1 MPFCRFMLHGRDV
14 YRSSGERG
22 FFTTHHAFARTQ
34 DEAAQKVLARLTREF
49 TMGIY
54 AGIWRG
60 GPPALTIE
68 KAWPISVFELFPA
81 PNRGSTFYGED

>member
-1 MPFCRFMLHGRDV
+1 
-14 YRSSGERG
+14 
-22 FFTTHHAFARTQ
+22 
-34 DEAAQKVLARLTREF
+34 
-49 TMGIY
+49 MGIS